1 VKLLE
6 LIEKHQENWDLIL
19 EDLNKEGMCI
29 DFTIEDLINYFVSL
43 PRRRISKLKEEY
55 EPQQFLLE
63 NYTTA
68 RNSISDSIAERTLN
82 KSIELSAKV
91 KDLAGEEKPSIWK
104 RNLDGYMMLEIQKIR
119 NRIEDL
125 QSKQTLAVQ
134 TMRKLSKIRV

>member
-1 VKLLE
+1 MKLLE

>member
-1 VKLLE
+1 
-6 LIEKHQENWDLIL
+6 L
-19 EDLNKEGMCI
+19 EDLNKEGMCM

-91 KDLAGEEKPSIWK
+91 KDLTGEEKPSIWK
-104 RNLDGYMMLEIQKIR
+104 RNMDGYMML
-119 NRIEDL
+119 
-125 QSKQTLAVQ
+125 
-134 TMRKLSKIRV
+134 